1 MPLLPTPPLN
11 IIIIFIYWGCLA
23 VQGWKEIATGQE
35 MDKIRDTT
43 QFTGRITR
51 LSPQKTPLKTSTVSS
66 SNNSAKNDFH
76 GASVKISRAPMPSL
90 PAADTGE
97 SRTMRA
103 KGRQAQGIQAQGRG
117 IFSVAL
123 SLVLFLS
130 VVQFLPRSNLDQ
142 ARCFLASPSNPRPN
156 PNCRED
162 LQRRSR

>member
-1 MPLLPTPPLN
+1 MKRALWPASNRFKPSQPPT
-11 IIIIFIYWGCLA
+11 
-23 VQGWKEIATGQE
+23 
-35 MDKIRDTT
+35 
-43 QFTGRITR
+43 
-51 LSPQKTPLKTSTVSS
+51 
-66 SNNSAKNDFH
+66 NDFH
-76 GASVKISRAPMPSL
+76 GGASGKISRAPMPSL

-142 ARCFLASPSNPRPN
+142 VRCFLASPS
-156 PNCRED
+156 
-162 LQRRSR
+162 L